1 MSQHDQTSQEHKPLL
16 QWSAT
21 GHGWFV
27 STDEVSI
34 FVPEHVY
41 EKRLIAYLKSQGI
54 ERKSYY
60 ELMRILEAEWK
71 RQCDVERTFQ
81 ENLEHWMDSKEPG
94 VSVQR
99 QK

>member
-1 MSQHDQTSQEHKPLL
+1 MSPHDQTSQEQTPVL

-41 EKRLIAYLKSQGI
+41 EKRLLAYLKSQGM

-60 ELMRILEAEWK
+60 ELTRILEAAWK
-71 RQCDVERTFQ
+71 KQCDVERTFQ
-81 ENLEHWMDSKEPG
+81 ENVEQWFTATECG
-94 VSVQR
+94 VCVR
-99 QK
+99 RK

>member
-1 MSQHDQTSQEHKPLL
+1 MSQDNQTLQEQTPVL

-41 EKRLIAYLKSQGI
+41 EKRLMAYFKSQDI

-60 ELMRILEAEWK
+60 QLMRILEAAWK
-71 RQCDVERTFQ
+71 RQCDVERAFQ
-81 ENLEHWMDSKEPG
+81 ANLEQWFTATECG
-94 VSVQR
+94 VCVKR
-99 QK
+99 K